1 MPEKDFPKGRI
12 HIGKRPWHP
21 PIKGQPVGPTATTSE
36 IDGDDAPTFEN
47 GRLSRPL
54 EPDETLDGTKRWKSP
69 NVVFASR
76 ELGTTIAEET
86 DGSAHTSG
94 FTKREVLVLQG
105 LVDGIGKKQRARVLD
120 ISNDDIKSYERLIA
134 EKVGSANRQNGL
146 REALVKGVTL
156 GFLDTSNLP
165 DEPQE
170 PLTVRER
177 QVLFTMV
184 RGLTTAETCLEL
196 GIASRTLSEYRSRA
210 HDKLGL
216 HTQYQVLAWAARDM
230 MRRGQLHGHP
240 VKNID

>member
-21 PIKGQPVGPTATTSE
+21 PIKGQPVGPIATTSE
-36 IDGDDAPTFEN
+36 IG
-47 GRLSRPL
+47 
-54 EPDETLDGTKRWKSP
+54 
-69 NVVFASR
+69 
-76 ELGTTIAEET
+76 
-86 DGSAHTSG
+86 GSAHTSG

-165 DEPQE
+165 DEPRE

-184 RGLTTAETCLEL
+184 RGLTTAETCLAL

-216 HTQYQVLAWAARDM
+216 HTQYQVLVWAARDM
-230 MRRGQLHGHP
+230 MRRGQLHGRP